1 MHIRPHLKTSVILII
16 AGLVMALI
24 YTRIYLQS
32 EDKSS
37 VFIGACICIVGS
49 TSVMRSIV
57 RHYYHEDTESMRA
70 NINRCLL
77 YYSIYLVSFW
87 VMMWID
93 TLSFG
98 QSIQLTFALLLAGIL
113 VIEPAR
119 NELLTKGWRIF
130 LRVLWIVFVAVFAYI
145 AIVYHPQWST
155 VSSVVIG
162 LLIYLFLEVS
172 LTWIFRKRA
181 LQSAS

>member
-1 MHIRPHLKTSVILII
+1 MDIRPHLKTSLILII
-16 AGLVMALI
+16 AGLVMALG
-24 YTRIYLQS
+24 YTRIYLES
-32 EDKSS
+32 GYRAS
-37 VFIGACICIVGS
+37 VFSGVCICVVLS
-49 TSVMRSIV
+49 TLVMRCIV
-57 RHYYHEDTESMRA
+57 TKYYNQDTESILFNVSRCMR
-70 NINRCLL
+70 
-77 YYSIYLVSFW
+77 YYSLYLITFLV
-87 VMMWID
+87 VMWID

-119 NELLTKGWRIF
+119 NELLTKGWSIF

-145 AIVYHPQWST
+145 AMVYHPQWST